1 MNTSSQFIPEPAIF
15 EKPSAHPPTAAGS
28 SDSNPYDVL
37 VAGAL
42 AADLS
47 CDYAPLEG
55 FTDSVKPLLHT
66 SNPAIF
72 SQSAG
77 GVGHNVALAAHYAG
91 ASTLLCT
98 VVGNDV
104 TGRSLAE
111 QVRTSGLSSVG
122 IQVLDMARN
131 TRTAQYVAVNN
142 VRKELV
148 IAMADMSIL
157 SCPLL
162 DSETYWQQIMTQHR
176 PRWVIIDGNWSSSI
190 ISHIRTAARSID
202 ACIAFEPVS
211 AQKSSRLS
219 KLIKADDVMPD
230 QFLDLA
236 TPNAFELQTMY
247 HSARDALLFESES
260 WWSIINALNL
270 PRGGSRELFIQLTA
284 SRLVNQGVPQ
294 QCLQLL
300 PYIPCIVTKLG
311 AQGCLVSQL
320 LPPADPR
327 LRDPKYAPYIL
338 SRASEDDKKVG
349 GVYMRLFPPAE
360 LVKEEEIVSVNGVGD
375 TLLGV
380 LVAAIVK
387 DGTETRVEDVLM
399 LAQQAAVESL
409 KTSRAVSEEVKG
421 ILDQF

>member
-1 MNTSSQFIPEPAIF
+1 M
-15 EKPSAHPPTAAGS
+15 
-28 SDSNPYDVL
+28 L

-55 FTDSVKPLLHT
+55 FANSVKPLPHT

-72 SQSAG
+72 SRSVG

-91 ASTLLCT
+91 ASTLICSA
-98 VVGNDV
+98 VGDDI
-104 TGRSLAE
+104 TGRALIE
-111 QVRTSGLSSVG
+111 QVRTSDLPSVG
-122 IQVLDMARN
+122 IQVLDQAPDA
-131 TRTAQYVAVNN
+131 RTAQYVAVTDTK
-142 VRKELV
+142 KELV

-162 DSETYWQQIMTQHR
+162 DSKAHWEQIMNRHR

-190 ISHIRTAARSID
+190 ISHIRAAARSID

-211 AQKSSRLS
+211 AQKSTRLS
-219 KLIKADDVMPD
+219 KLIKPDDVIPNH
-230 QFLDLA
+230 FVDLV
-236 TPNAFELQTMY
+236 TPNLLELQTMY
-247 HSARDALLFESES
+247 YTARDALLFESES

-270 PRGGSRELFIQLTA
+270 PAGGSRELFIQLTD
-284 SRLVNQGVPQ
+284 SGLVDQGVPQ

-300 PYIPCIVTKLG
+300 PYMWSIVTTLG

-320 LPPADPR
+320 LPPGDPR
-327 LRDPKYAPYIL
+327 LRDPDYAPYIL
-338 SRASEDDKKVG
+338 GRAREEERAVG

-360 LVKEEEIVSVNGVGD
+360 LVKPEDVVSVNGVGD

-380 LVAAIVK
+380 LVAALVK
-387 DGTETRVEDVLM
+387 NGAGARVEDVLM
-399 LAQQAAVESL
+399 VAQQAAVKSL
-409 KTSRAVSEEVKG
+409 KTSRAVSEGVKG
-421 ILDQF
+421 ILDQS

>member
-1 MNTSSQFIPEPAIF
+1 MNISSPFISKSTRFKRPI
-15 EKPSAHPPTAAGS
+15 AHPTTTVASP
-28 SDSNPYDVL
+28 DSNRYYVL

-55 FTDSVKPLLHT
+55 FADSVKPLLQT

-72 SQSAG
+72 SRSAG

-98 VVGNDV
+98 VVGDDF
-104 TGRSLAE
+104 TGRALVE
-111 QVRTSGLSSVG
+111 QVRTSGLPSAG
-122 IQVLDMARN
+122 IQVLDLAPDA
-131 TRTAQYVAVNN
+131 RTAQYVAVNDTK
-142 VRKELV
+142 KELV

-162 DSETYWQQIMTQHR
+162 DSKTHWRQIMTQHR
-176 PRWVIIDGNWSSSI
+176 PRWVIIDANWSSSI
-190 ISHIRTAARSID
+190 ISHIRAAARSVD
-202 ACIAFEPVS
+202 ARIAFEPVS
-211 AQKSSRLS
+211 VQKSTRLS
-219 KLIKADDVMPD
+219 KLINPDDVMPD

-236 TPNAFELQTMY
+236 TPNVFELGKMY
-247 HSARDALLFESES
+247 HTARDALLFESES

-270 PRGGSRELFIQLTA
+270 PRGGSREQFIQLTD
-284 SRLVNQGVPQ
+284 SRLVDQGVPQ

-300 PYIPCIVTKLG
+300 PYISCIVTKLG

-320 LPPADPR
+320 LSPADPR
-327 LRDPKYAPYIL
+327 LRDPNYAPYIL
-338 SRASEDDKKVG
+338 SRASECNEVVG

-360 LVKEEEIVSVNGVGD
+360 LVKEEEVVSVNGVGD

-380 LVAAIVK
+380 LVAALVK
-387 DGTETRVEDVLM
+387 NGAEARVEDVLM
-399 LAQQAAVESL
+399 LAQQAAVKSL

-421 ILDQF
+421 ILDQV